1 MNYRSVRKLLDSIFR
16 PTFKI
21 TTGSPGSDVAGEA
34 AAAMAAASLVLKKWG
49 DETSYPGNLAKRAE
63 LLFEFANEHR
73 RHYHLS
79 VPAAAKHY
87 KSSGYKDRG

>member
-1 MNYRSVRKLLDSIFR
+1 
-16 PTFKI
+16 
-21 TTGSPGSDVAGEA
+21 
-34 AAAMAAASLVLKKWG
+34 MAAASLVLKKWG

-87 KSSGYKDRG
+87 KSSGYKDQGLARLSSS